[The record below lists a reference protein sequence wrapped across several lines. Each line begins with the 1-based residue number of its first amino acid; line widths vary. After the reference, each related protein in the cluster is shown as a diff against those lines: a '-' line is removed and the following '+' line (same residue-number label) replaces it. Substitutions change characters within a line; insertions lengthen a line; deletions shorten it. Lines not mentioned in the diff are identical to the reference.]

1 MDTLDLIS
9 NHIVVKKF
17 QEMQQKTKEAQLI
30 KQQLKNQIKELQ
42 EHEGEYPDFSKGG
55 LGFEAPLRRDEP
67 GVDISS
73 NKPKFVRPRDRQKM
87 DDGVVYKQKPVVDE
101 YNPKYPYG
109 RRPNG
114 VPKKRPFQAKPKY
127 DERPRKRKKSA
138 RIESVDESKEEEEE
152 VIVKERSR
160 KKYHRKDDASVSEDE
175 DEGSVEEEE
184 EDDDEVSKE

>member
-1 MDTLDLIS
+1 
-9 NHIVVKKF
+9 
-17 QEMQQKTKEAQLI
+17 MQQKTKEAQAI

-55 LGFEAPLRRDEP
+55 LGFEAPLRHDEP

-73 NKPKFVRPRDRQKM
+73 NKPKFVWPKDRQKM
-87 DDGVVYKQKPVVDE
+87 DDGVVYKQKPVVEE

-127 DERPRKRKKSA
+127 DERMRKKSA

-152 VIVKERSR
+152 VTVKERSR
-160 KKYHRKDDASVSEDE
+160 KRYQRKDDASVSEDE
-175 DEGSVEEEE
+175 GSEEE
-184 EDDDEVSKE
+184 EDDEEDDDDEASEE

>member
-1 MDTLDLIS
+1 
-9 NHIVVKKF
+9 
-17 QEMQQKTKEAQLI
+17 MQQKTKEAQAI

-55 LGFEAPLRRDEP
+55 LGFEAPLRHDEP

-73 NKPKFVRPRDRQKM
+73 NKPKFVRPRERQKM
-87 DDGVVYKQKPVVDE
+87 DDGVVYKQKPVVEE

-152 VIVKERSR
+152 VTLKERRSR
-160 KKYHRKDDASVSEDE
+160 KNKGDASVSE
-175 DEGSVEEEE
+175 EEEE
-184 EDDDEVSKE
+184 EDGDEASEE

>member
-1 MDTLDLIS
+1 
-9 NHIVVKKF
+9 
-17 QEMQQKTKEAQLI
+17 MQQKTKEDQAI

-55 LGFEAPLRRDEP
+55 LGFEAPLRHDEP

-73 NKPKFVRPRDRQKM
+73 NKPKFVGPRDGQKI
-87 DDGVVYKQKPVVDE
+87 DNGVVYKQKPTVDD

-152 VIVKERSR
+152 VTVKERRSR
-160 KKYHRKDDASVSEDE
+160 KKYHHKGDASVSE
-175 DEGSVEEEE
+175 DEGSVEEE
-184 EDDDEVSKE
+184 DDDEASEE

>member
-1 MDTLDLIS
+1 M
-9 NHIVVKKF
+9 KKF
-17 QEMQQKTKEAQLI
+17 QEMQQKTKEAQAI

-42 EHEGEYPDFSKGG
+42 EHDGEYPDFSKGG
-55 LGFEAPLRRDEP
+55 LGFEAPLRHDEP

-73 NKPKFVRPRDRQKM
+73 NKPKFVWPKDRQKM
-87 DDGVVYKQKPVVDE
+87 DDGVVYKQKPVVEE

-152 VIVKERSR
+152 VTVKERSR
-160 KKYHRKDDASVSEDE
+160 KKYHHKDDASVSEDE
-175 DEGSVEEEE
+175 GSIEEEE
-184 EDDDEVSKE
+184 ADDEASEE

>member
-1 MDTLDLIS
+1 M
-9 NHIVVKKF
+9 KKF
-17 QEMQQKTKEAQLI
+17 QEMQQKTKEAQRI

-55 LGFEAPLRRDEP
+55 LGFEAPLRHDEP
-67 GVDISS
+67 GVNISS
-73 NKPKFVRPRDRQKM
+73 NKPKFVRPRERQKM
-87 DDGVVYKQKPVVDE
+87 DDGVVYKQKPTADE

-152 VIVKERSR
+152 VTLKERRSR
-160 KKYHRKDDASVSEDE
+160 KNKGDASVSE
-175 DEGSVEEEE
+175 EEEE
-184 EDDDEVSKE
+184 EDGDEASEE